1 MNVINIPRGEA
12 KPEKRTCGTCKHRK
26 NKQCRLQDTKAGKHG
41 TCAKWE
47 GRGKWSE

>member
-1 MNVINIPRGEA
+1 MNIINIPRGEA

-26 NKQCRLQDTKAGKHG
+26 NKRCRLQDAKTGKHG

-47 GRGKWSE
+47 GRGKWNA